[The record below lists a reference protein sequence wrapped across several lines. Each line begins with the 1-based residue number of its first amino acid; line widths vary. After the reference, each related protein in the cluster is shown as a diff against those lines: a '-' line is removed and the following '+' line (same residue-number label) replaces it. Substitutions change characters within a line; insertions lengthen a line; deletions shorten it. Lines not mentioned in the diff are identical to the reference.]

1 MWSVLI
7 STELNGYRI
16 MVDFYGYKSSA
27 PSDTERQQLP
37 GASRKSTRNS
47 PPRKKF
53 LHILLRTSK
62 QLLAQKQ

>member
-7 STELNGYRI
+7 STELNEYRI

-27 PSDTERQQLP
+27 PSDRAL
-37 GASRKSTRNS
+37 AI
-47 PPRKKF
+47 PRSFKEEHEESSSKEEVSA
-53 LHILLRTSK
+53 HLRTTK